1 MRRVIPLTLA
11 GIVTFSLLLWNIL
24 TTSPIGQPQ
33 LSILL
38 PVVLALTIYCWLMF
52 IRLFFTRGNESRSR
66 LKILSRQNFLIA
78 TISGSLLYLQ
88 GLRVL
93 TLIDAILLIA
103 ASILLELFFMS
114 EKTDVRTP
122 KDD

>member
-11 GIVTFSLLLWNIL
+11 GIITFSLLLWNIL
-24 TTSPIGQPQ
+24 TTSPIGHPQ
-33 LSILL
+33 LSVLL
-38 PVVLALTIYCWLMF
+38 PAVLGLTIFSWLMF
-52 IRLFFTRGNESRSR
+52 IRLSFGRNNDGRST
-66 LKILSRQNFLIA
+66 LKTLTRQNLLIA
-78 TISGSLLYLQ
+78 LLSGSLLYLQ
-88 GLRVL
+88 GLQVL

-103 ASILLELFFMS
+103 ASVLLELFFMS

>member
-24 TTSPIGQPQ
+24 TTSPIGHPQ

-38 PVVLALTIYCWLMF
+38 PSVLGLTLFSWLMF
-52 IRLFFTRGNESRSR
+52 IRLSFARNNNGQST
-66 LKILSRQNFLIA
+66 LKTLIRQNLLIA
-78 TISGSLLYLQ
+78 ILSGSLLYLQ

-103 ASILLELFFMS
+103 ATVLLELFFMS

>member
-24 TTSPIGQPQ
+24 STSPIGHPQ

-38 PVVLALTIYCWLMF
+38 PLILGLTIFSWLMF
-52 IRLFFTRGNESRSR
+52 IRLLLARNNNGQST
-66 LKILSRQNFLIA
+66 LKTLTRQNLLIA
-78 TISGSLLYLQ
+78 ILSGSLLYLQ

-93 TLIDAILLIA
+93 TLLDGILLIA
-103 ASILLELFFMS
+103 ASALLELFFMS